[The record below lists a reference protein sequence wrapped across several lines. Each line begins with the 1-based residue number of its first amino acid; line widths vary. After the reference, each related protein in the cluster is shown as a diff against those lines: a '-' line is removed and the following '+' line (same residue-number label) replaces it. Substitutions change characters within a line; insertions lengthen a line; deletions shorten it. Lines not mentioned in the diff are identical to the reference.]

1 MASELS
7 FDTWTQIAILI
18 SITAGIF
25 SLFTHHMNFEQIL
38 KFLLSYETF
47 YYFLVSSYFHFKSC
61 KTIKY

>member
-38 KFLLSYETF
+38 KFLLNYCDFCNSE
-47 YYFLVSSYFHFKSC
+47 LSC
-61 KTIKY
+61 IVVLFGAHRLC